1 MSGIKEK
8 MRSIASA
15 SRHLHCFYNSPDVSQ
30 LFSMHQPSFLK
41 TQHKLPHFLFLH
53 NFKKKKQLQKCK
65 VQVPQQSQ
73 FNSGNNHSYKIIN
86 NFEYCCKG
94 THYVCTAYIIDP
106 FSIRNIFSKSII
118 VLSTWFCYH
127 TRVWKSFTWTLLY
140 QCTLLSNK
148 SIFMPTVTVMEN
160 YQLRKNTH
168 LFSIC

>member
-1 MSGIKEK
+1 MSH
-8 MRSIASA
+8 S
-15 SRHLHCFYNSPDVSQ
+15 CSQ
-30 LFSMHQPSFLK
+30 CTSLLFW
-41 TQHKLPHFLFLH
+41 KLNT
-53 NFKKKKQLQKCK
+53 NFPISYFCITLKKQLQKCK

-148 SIFMPTVTVMEN
+148 SISMPMVTVMEN
-160 YQLRKNTH
+160 YQLRKTTH
-168 LFSIC
+168 LFGIC